1 MQFRGTNVNLCVGTP
16 STPIGE
22 NPKMDWGSTNVL
34 INNEFFYSL

>member
-22 NPKMDWGSTNVL
+22 NQKMDWGSTKRVD
-34 INNEFFYSL
+34 